1 MNVSQYYPDE
11 VRMGP
16 DGVPLLRSSQRSA
29 KHRLA
34 LFSTEKEK
42 ASAAIPREE
51 VSSAVSC

>member
-1 MNVSQYYPDE
+1 VNVSQYFPDE

-16 DGVPLLRSSQRSA
+16 DGVPLLRSSQCSA
-29 KHRLA
+29 EHRLA

-42 ASAAIPREE
+42 ASAAVPHQE